1 MVHFGK
7 YNLSKLYNSFSNIR
21 IDSAGYGGGKR
32 FSYSQRGGKD
42 PGGHYVIFVFR
53 NFEIE
58 YIIISRMQH
67 CFGS

>member
-32 FSYSQRGGKD
+32 FSYSQRGGSPYGGGRHCGGGGMD
-42 PGGHYVIFVFR
+42 PGGHYER
-53 NFEIE
+53 NMYMI
-58 YIIISRMQH
+58 
-67 CFGS
+67 